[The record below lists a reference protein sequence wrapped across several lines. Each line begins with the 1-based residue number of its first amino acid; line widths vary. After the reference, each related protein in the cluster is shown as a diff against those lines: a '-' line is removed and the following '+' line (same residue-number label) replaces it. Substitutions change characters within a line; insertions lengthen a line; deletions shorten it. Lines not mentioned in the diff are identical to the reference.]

1 MRPKA
6 VEVSWSDIAARG
18 GWHDKEDTMAKA
30 QVMDCSSVGYLIHR
44 DETKLVLVQ
53 SHSPEQH
60 GKDELWAD
68 SLTIPAPVIKR
79 VRILK

>member
-1 MRPKA
+1 VKPKP
-6 VEVSWSDIAARG
+6 VEVTWQDPSAQG
-18 GWHDKEDTMAKA
+18 GWRDHEETLSRA
-30 QVMDCSSVGYLIHR
+30 QVMDCTSVGYLVQR

-68 SLTIPAPVIKR
+68 SLAIPAAVVQK
-79 VRILK
+79 VRHLK